1 MPNSLYSRAV
11 YLSKCRIVS
20 RETVL
25 EHSTVK
31 VKSALSIMAKL
42 TRDQIAQGLDTIP
55 MTQILI
61 GAQGTT
67 PTLTAKQIAFAK
79 ELALGKSTK
88 AQAYRNAYQ
97 SKGNPKSVGTKA
109 SVLSTD
115 DRIRVAVDAF
125 KVAEQFKEYQTP
137 SQLRALVVSQ
147 LTKHVLDEDFPPA
160 QRVACL
166 KLLGSVAEI
175 GLFVDR
181 KETLVVHQSSDIRAK
196 LIEQLRT
203 ITGQVTDVTDDADSL
218 LDEIKKSPDPTV
230 PVPPVS
236 DVCDAGELIHTIPL
250 KISNP
255 ESIPLEQLSENS
267 NSGELHESGELQP
280 PPISDENV
288 SR

>member
-1 MPNSLYSRAV
+1 
-11 YLSKCRIVS
+11 
-20 RETVL
+20 
-25 EHSTVK
+25 
-31 VKSALSIMAKL
+31 MAKL
-42 TRDQIAQGLDTIP
+42 TRDQIAKGLDTIP
-55 MTQILI
+55 MSQILV

-88 AQAYRNAYQ
+88 ADAYRKVYQ
-97 SKGNPKSVGTKA
+97 SQGRPKTVGSNA
-109 SVLSTD
+109 SKLSTD
-115 DRIRVAVDAF
+115 ERIATAIESF
-125 KVAEQFKEYQTP
+125 KAAEAFKEYQTP

-203 ITGQVTDVTDDADSL
+203 ITGQVTEIADDADSL
-218 LDEIKKSPDPTV
+218 LAEIQSAKSPDADPTV
-230 PVPPVS
+230 PVPPPLG
-236 DVCDAGELIHTIPL
+236 VCDVGEPIHTIPL
-250 KISNP
+250 EITSEN
-255 ESIPLEQLSENS
+255 SIPLEIPVENS
-267 NSGELHESGELQP
+267 VESGELQP
-280 PPISDENV
+280 PHISDENV

>member
-1 MPNSLYSRAV
+1 
-11 YLSKCRIVS
+11 
-20 RETVL
+20 
-25 EHSTVK
+25 
-31 VKSALSIMAKL
+31 MAKL
-42 TRDQIAQGLDTIP
+42 TRDQIAKGLDTIP
-55 MTQILI
+55 MSQILV

-67 PTLTAKQIAFAK
+67 PTLTAKQIEFAK
-79 ELALGKSTK
+79 QLALGKTSK

-115 DRIRVAVDAF
+115 DRIQVAVEAF
-125 KVAEQFKEYQTP
+125 KAAEAFKEYQTP
-137 SQLRALVVSQ
+137 TQLRALVVSQ

-203 ITGQVTDVTDDADSL
+203 ITGQVTEIADDADSL
-218 LDEIKKSPDPTV
+218 LDEINSAKSPDADPTV
-230 PVPPVS
+230 PVPPAS
-236 DVCDAGELIHTIPL
+236 DVCDVGDYIHTIPL
-250 KISNP
+250 EISN
-255 ESIPLEQLSENS
+255 ENS
-267 NSGELHESGELQP
+267 IEIPVENSKSGELQP

-288 SR
+288 SPWYIYIKFLAT

>member
-1 MPNSLYSRAV
+1 
-11 YLSKCRIVS
+11 
-20 RETVL
+20 
-25 EHSTVK
+25 
-31 VKSALSIMAKL
+31 MAKL